1 MVNRPVSNWLWGVA
15 VVPVVAAVVTTVL
28 APDPSG
34 HWSEHL
40 SSAGFKTAQL
50 VLLVVLVA
58 MLGWRTLGTRLLIAF
73 AVVAVG
79 IGFQV
84 IGDYQVAES
93 IWGRT
98 GDPGFGV
105 GYTEGHDRSALGDLL
120 VMVGGLAFA
129 IIAGVTRR
137 VPAWLAVVT
146 GVMVI
151 IPPPFLWPAAGVL
164 VLVLYGLTRASA
176 FAAGSE
182 PPVKV
187 SVRPAEA

>member
-15 VVPVVAAVVTTVL
+15 AIPPVAAAVTTVL

-40 SSAGFKTAQL
+40 SSAGFKSAQL
-50 VLLVVLVA
+50 LLLVVLVT

-93 IWGRT
+93 IWART

-120 VMVGGLAFA
+120 VMAGGLAFA

-137 VPAWLAVVT
+137 VPGWFAAVA

-151 IPPPFLWPAAGVL
+151 IPPPFFWPAAGVL
-164 VLVLYGLTRASA
+164 MLVLYGLTTASA
-176 FAAGSE
+176 FAEGPE

-187 SVRPAEA
+187 AVRPAEA

>member
-1 MVNRPVSNWLWGVA
+1 MVDRPASKWLWGV
-15 VVPVVAAVVTTVL
+15 VTVPPVVAVVTTVL
-28 APDPSG
+28 APEPSG

-40 SSAGFKTAQL
+40 SGAGFKSAQL
-50 VLLVVLVA
+50 LLLVVLVA
-58 MLGWRTLGTRLLIAF
+58 MLGWRTLGTLLLVAF
-73 AVVAVG
+73 GVVVVG

-105 GYTEGHDRSALGDLL
+105 GYAEGHDRAALGDLL
-120 VMVGGLAFA
+120 VIAGGLAFA
-129 IIAGVTRR
+129 IIAGVTRQ
-137 VPAWLAVVT
+137 VPAWLAVVA

-164 VLVLYGLTRASA
+164 MLVLYGLTTASA
-176 FAAGSE
+176 FAAGSVPRPE
-182 PPVKV
+182 V
-187 SVRPAEA
+187 SVLPSEA